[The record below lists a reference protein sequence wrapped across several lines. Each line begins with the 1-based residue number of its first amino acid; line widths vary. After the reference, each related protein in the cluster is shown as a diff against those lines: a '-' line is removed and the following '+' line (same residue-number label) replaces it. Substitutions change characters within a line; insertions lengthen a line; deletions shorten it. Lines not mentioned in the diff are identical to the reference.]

1 MIVVIVLAALF
12 MTGEYRRGLIR
23 TTMTASPR
31 RIRVLAAK
39 AVVIGA
45 VTFVAALAGAIVA
58 VLLGEHLLRAN
69 GNYIYPASTGTEIQ
83 VVAGTAALLAVT
95 AVAALAL
102 GSVLRRSA
110 GAVTAVIV
118 VILVPYILAVSSAL
132 PVGAANWLLRL
143 TPAAAFAIQQ
153 STPQYH
159 QVIANYTPPPG
170 TSRSPPWPA
179 SPCCAPTPL
188 ATLAVAGYL
197 LRRRRRVKDVLTRR
211 VDKAAHPRQHHM
223 VASRQRGASPSG
235 SGRR

>member
-1 MIVVIVLAALF
+1 MIVVIVLAAMF

-45 VTFVAALAGAIVA
+45 VTFVAALVGAIIA

-118 VILVPYILAVSSAL
+118 AILVPYILSVSSAL

-159 QVIANYTPPPG
+159 QVIANYTPANGYFPLPPVAG
-170 TSRSPPWPA
+170 LA
-179 SPCCAPTPL
+179 VLCAYTV

-197 LRRRRRVKDVLTRR
+197 LRRRDV
-211 VDKAAHPRQHHM
+211 
-223 VASRQRGASPSG
+223 
-235 SGRR
+235 